1 MRHKDILRGVAICMV
16 LLLILLCIILATP
29 VRAAEEA
36 VRTNKQI
43 ALHEAADILRVA
55 GYSDDSEV
63 IKALQAA
70 WWQEQE
76 DLSIVATVI
85 YNEADPKWC
94 EWEHSVAVGAVV
106 CNRVKSPYFPNTVKE
121 VVAAP
126 GQYLQRYTYDFSHT
140 SRLAYLAA
148 KDAMDGNHDVPED
161 AFWQDNTIQGT
172 RIWKSFICDTGWFWS
187 KTYICCGIPYVEG

>member
-1 MRHKDILRGVAICMV
+1 MRHNSIIRGVVICIVIM
-16 LLLILLCIILATP
+16 LIMLGIILVTP
-29 VRAAEEA
+29 VNAETEA
-36 VRTNKQI
+36 IRTNKQE
-43 ALHEAADILRVA
+43 ALHEAAEMLRAV
-55 GYSDDSEV
+55 GYTDESEP
-63 IKALQAA
+63 IKALSAA

-76 DLSIVATVI
+76 DLDIVATVI

-126 GQYLQRYTYDFSHT
+126 GQYLPRYTYDFSHT

-148 KDAMDGNHDVPED
+148 KSAMDGDHEVPED
-161 AFWQDNTIQGT
+161 AFWQDNTIQGV

-187 KTYICCGIPYVEG
+187 KTYICCGIPGIDG